1 MTTDQNTLTAGY
13 ESLGADINKMKGDAS
28 SETMQGV
35 STAKLPELTLEMKD
49 DEIVKLTEKWESKW
63 KKSSAKT
70 EWDKAGEENE
80 KYWLG
85 KQFMGPKVDGE
96 RAMVDNLLFES
107 LETYLPQATRRNPD
121 PLVKIAQG
129 VEQTETTDKY
139 VRKVKDKLSD
149 LADKNRLRLKLKK
162 SARYWAVYLLGI
174 VKYGWDLD
182 RDIPAIKNVRPKK
195 IILDPE
201 ATIDE
206 DGYTGQYVGEY
217 RKLEGSVILGMMEK
231 GGSTPEAIDE
241 LKKAIGENGG
251 TEVGFIEWWTAEY
264 MCWTLK
270 KTVLL
275 KKKNPHWNYD
285 KTEEKTSVDDYG
297 NETTAPNEM
306 PGVNHF
312 KVPKIPF
319 SFLSVFNLGDQ
330 PMDKT
335 SLMGQNLSNQDLIN
349 KKNKQITKNTDAM
362 NGGVVVSLERSG
374 LDEAKAKN
382 VTKALQNGGTI
393 VIPSGAPAEAVL
405 RMPAPGLPADV
416 FNQLADTRSRLRDIF
431 GTRGSS
437 AAGIESETTVR
448 GKIISR
454 GLDTDRIG
462 GGISEYLEQYAD
474 DIYNWLLQLLYVY
487 DADFQFVAGAVPPE
501 VEVSV
506 KEGSLLPKDSTTIAN
521 QAIQLAEAG
530 KMATVD
536 LYKRLEYPNPEEL
549 AANVWLET
557 NAPELLYANDPRVAQ
572 AMQMRQ
578 AAASGAASEKKPPSV
593 SISFKDLPPD
603 GQAQAA
609 AQAGIQLDAGAIAA
623 QQAADA
629 AVKAMPASGAGAPP
643 AGGEAPSNVPLNNA

>member
-1 MTTDQNTLTAGY
+1 MTEDTNTLTAGY
-13 ESLGADINKMKGDAS
+13 ESLGADINKTKGS
-28 SETMQGV
+28 SSNETMQGV
-35 STAKLPELTLEMKD
+35 SSDKLPELSLEMKD
-49 DEIVKLTEKWESKW
+49 EEIVKLTEKWERKW
-63 KKSSAKT
+63 TTSAAKA

-121 PLVKIAQG
+121 PLVKIAAG
-129 VEQTETTDKY
+129 VEQTEVTDKY
-139 VRKVKDKLSD
+139 VRKVKDKLAD

-162 SARYWAVYLLGI
+162 SARYWAINLLGI

-182 RDIPAIKNVRPKK
+182 RDIPVLKTVRPKK
-195 IILDPE
+195 IILDPD

-206 DGYTGQYVGEY
+206 DGYTGQYVGEH
-217 RKLEGSVILGMMEK
+217 RKLDGSKILRMMEN
-231 GGSTPEAIDE
+231 GGSTPEAIEE
-241 LKKAIGENGG
+241 LKKEIGKNTG

-264 MCWTLK
+264 MCWQLK
-270 KTVLL
+270 KTILL
-275 KKKNPHWNYD
+275 KKKNPNWNYD
-285 KTEEKTSVDDYG
+285 STEEKMNVDDYG
-297 NETTAPNEM
+297 NETTSTEEVK
-306 PGVNHF
+306 GINHF
-312 KVPKIPF
+312 EVPKIPF

-374 LDEAKAKN
+374 LDEAKARN

-393 VIPSGAPAEAVL
+393 VIPAGAPTEAVV
-405 RMPAPGLPADV
+405 RMPAPSLPADV
-416 FNQLADTRSRLRDIF
+416 FNQLSDTRSRLRDIF

-437 AAGIESETTVR
+437 AGGIESESTVR

-487 DADFQFVAGAVPPE
+487 DADFQFVPGAVPPK
-501 VEVSV
+501 VDVSV

-521 QAIQLAEAG
+521 QAIQLAESG
-530 KMATVD
+530 KMATID

-557 NAPELLYANDPRVAQ
+557 NAPELLYANEPRVAQ
-572 AMQMRQ
+572 ALQMRAE
-578 AAASGAASEKKPPSV
+578 AAGGGEKKPPSV

-609 AQAGIQLDAGAIAA
+609 AQAGIQLDPT
-623 QQAADA
+623 QL
-629 AVKAMPASGAGAPP
+629 AVASAVEAEAKALPKTGGSPP
-643 AGGEAPSNVPLNNA
+643 AGGDAMSNVPIANA